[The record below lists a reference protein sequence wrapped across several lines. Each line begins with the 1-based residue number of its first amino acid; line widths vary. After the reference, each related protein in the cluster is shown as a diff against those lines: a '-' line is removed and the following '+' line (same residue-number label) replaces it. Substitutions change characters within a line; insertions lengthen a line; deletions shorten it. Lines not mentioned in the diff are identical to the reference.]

1 MKKVAVVLWVLL
13 LAVLNPAFS
22 ATEAELFS
30 EAESYYRAGNFLL
43 ALDTYAEFIQTYPL
57 SDRVADTQ
65 YRRGVS
71 LFRLGRFREALTVFE
86 EIERRY
92 RSTRFFDYIYFW
104 RGVAYFRLGSY
115 PQAERALGV
124 FLGAVEDRE
133 LTPQA
138 YLYKARAEIALQDF
152 RGASVDLKALVDGY
166 PASASAPYGLV
177 LLMYSHLQQGR
188 YQEIEELAGAS
199 RRDAL
204 SGQMKDL
211 FDLYTAEALWN
222 DNRGEE
228 AEEFFDRLRSADQQ
242 VASVAYR
249 RLFMAAAKRGELSRM
264 EALVRQAESRFSGA
278 PEVLEDLW
286 VQVGVESYQQGKFD
300 LSEYFLNKVWSLPKR
315 EEIRET
321 VPLYLAELSIQDE
334 NLNRAAAVLEEYV
347 AANPDTS
354 DLSLLK
360 LADVRLL
367 QGDYATAEQI
377 YSKYLADHPD
387 SAGFEEAL
395 YLLAYSQFRQGDLV
409 SALALA
415 EDQLQ
420 SVTDPSLRELRA
432 DWYKLTVVLHRRRGE
447 PKEAAARL
455 REYVDLYPEDLK
467 ARIDLLKLLFALED
481 YSGVVNETN
490 RMRQEFPNLAEGN
503 PYVHLLS
510 NYLRGLSE
518 INRKRYASAL
528 EALNKVGKEGAEQEG
543 LSAIWPYTLYYQGW
557 AHYRIGEY
565 EAARDR
571 VAVLMESE
579 PSHPLLSES
588 LFLAG
593 WASFSLADYRASS
606 QYFARLAKMNTPES
620 DKSAYLQ
627 ARSLMNLRDLDTAA
641 ILLKTHYTTRPGS
654 SFADDA
660 LFEYAG
666 IQAELG
672 KSAEAAAAYARL
684 ADSYPQSPLAEESLY
699 KRGEVY
705 SAGGRYQQAKDAFY
719 QYRTRFPGGRLVD
732 AALYWGGLASYELG
746 ERFGAVL
753 HWERLLD
760 NFPLSPFRPDALRR
774 TAEVYADR
782 GDQKKAMELY
792 TLLIEE
798 YPEEAAVYNAA
809 QRIDELRYLLQGLSG
824 REAVLASIIGA
835 EGGAGTARGREA
847 MIELSR
853 LYIYEG
859 SRRMDLALEMLQK
872 VVERGEPVTAAQA
885 QFLIGEYYYRK
896 SDPVQAAR
904 EFLQAGY
911 FNPDDPD
918 QLAASIY
925 RAAEMMYLAGNMTD
939 VRELVG
945 RLEQHFPGSQ
955 WTEEA
960 EKLLQGGGRR

>member
-518 INRKRYASAL
+518 ISRKRYASAL

-911 FNPDDPD
+911 LNPDDPD